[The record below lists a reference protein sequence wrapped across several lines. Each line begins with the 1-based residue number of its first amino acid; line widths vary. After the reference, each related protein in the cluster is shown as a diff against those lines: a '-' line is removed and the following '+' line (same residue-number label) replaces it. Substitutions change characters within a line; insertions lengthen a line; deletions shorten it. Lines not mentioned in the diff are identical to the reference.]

1 MSKRLLVLFVLSVAI
16 VALSGLSLADPSFE
30 IEPLKTTWD
39 PPAENRPPGSGDPGL
54 GFGKKIA
61 GAWLGTGE
69 WAFDF
74 DCDGLADTDPT
85 PFPYDSQSFT
95 ASGLYIVTN
104 PTDPNLAHGSW
115 KQTGNLEVTTNN
127 IVYFNNTDVP
137 PAPGEAPVLAYVM
150 RIPGVFT
157 FDAEFTT
164 ATSTYQG
171 IGYFATQD
179 PLDPTEPP
187 LWCTVGSHSSLR
199 KVLVN
204 P

>member
-1 MSKRLLVLFVLSVAI
+1 MSRRMLILFVLSILVI
-16 VALSGLSLADPSFE
+16 ALSGPVLADERFN
-30 IEPLKTTWD
+30 IEPLRTTWD
-39 PPAENRPPGSGDPGL
+39 PPVDIGAPDDEDDDDNGL

-74 DCDGLADTDPT
+74 DCDGIADGDPI

-104 PTDPNLAHGSW
+104 PTDPNLAHGAW
-115 KQTGNLEVTTNN
+115 KKTGTREVTTNN
-127 IVYFNNTDVP
+127 IVYFND
-137 PAPGEAPVLAYVM
+137 ADGVLQYVM

-157 FDAEFTT
+157 FDSGFKT
-164 ATSTYQG
+164 ATSTYTG
-171 IGYFATQD
+171 IGYFASQD
-179 PLDPTEPP
+179 PLDPTEVP
-187 LWCTVGSHSSLR
+187 LWCTVGHHTLLR
-199 KVLVN
+199 KVPVT

>member
-1 MSKRLLVLFVLSVAI
+1 MARSMLVLFVLSILV
-16 VALSGLSLADPSFE
+16 VALNGPVLADERFE
-30 IEPLKTTWD
+30 IRPLRSSWD
-39 PPAENRPPGSGDPGL
+39 PPAEIGLPDDDEGDDSGL

-74 DCDGLADTDPT
+74 DCDGIADTEANPVT
-85 PFPYDSQSFT
+85 YDSQSFT

-104 PTDPNLAHGSW
+104 PTDPNLAHGAW
-115 KQTGNLEVTTNN
+115 EKTGQREVTTNN
-127 IVYFNNTDVP
+127 IVYFND
-137 PAPGEAPVLAYVM
+137 ADGVLEYVM

-157 FDAEFTT
+157 FDSEYKT
-164 ATSTYQG
+164 ATSTYTG
-171 IGYFATQD
+171 IGYFAAQD

-187 LWCTVGSHSSLR
+187 LWCTVGQHFVLR
-199 KVLVN
+199 KVLVT

>member
-39 PPAENRPPGSGDPGL
+39 PPTENRPPSSGDPGL

-61 GAWLGTGE
+61 GAWLGTGQ
-69 WAFDF
+69 WAMDF
-74 DCDGLADTDPT
+74 DCDGIADTDPT
-85 PFPYDSQSFT
+85 LFPYDSQSFT

-115 KQTGNLEVTTNN
+115 KQTDYREVTTNN
-127 IVYFNNTDVP
+127 IVYFNNADTG
-137 PAPGEAPVLAYVM
+137 ALEYVM

-157 FDAEFTT
+157 FDSEFTT

-171 IGYFATQD
+171 IGYFASQD

-187 LWCTVGSHSSLR
+187 LWCTIAQPTPHRL
-199 KVLVN
+199 VLVN